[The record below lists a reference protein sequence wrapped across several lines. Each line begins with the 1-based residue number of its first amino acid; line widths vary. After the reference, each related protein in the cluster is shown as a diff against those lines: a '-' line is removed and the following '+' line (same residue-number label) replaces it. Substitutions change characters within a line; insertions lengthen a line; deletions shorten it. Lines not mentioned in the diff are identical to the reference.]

1 MSIANVKLEAPGKKV
16 MLTGNEAVAR
26 GAIEAGMKYAASY
39 PGSPTSEVLQIL
51 ASATSQFGL
60 YAEWSSNEK
69 VASEAAAAAS
79 FAGVRSLTILK
90 PDGMNVALDFLTSLA
105 YSGVNAGMVIMVGDD
120 PSAHSSI
127 KEEDSRHLSKLSR
140 LPILEPV
147 NSQEAKDLTTKA
159 FELSEALKLPVVVR
173 LVTRVCHATSL
184 VSLGDTEHIKEPV
197 KAAYTEPILCFPQA
211 HPELEQKIRK
221 IAQWASEQHMWE
233 YLGPK
238 DASSLVIASGPCTL
252 YAKEALEVLGLHNE
266 VAVLSLKMTWPL
278 PEDDLV
284 NLLKDKKEIIF
295 AEEIDPFIEENITS
309 FAAYHAE
316 DLGVFK
322 FYGKRNG
329 YIKSPLG
336 AGIGELNTDIMIDSL
351 AEIKGLGRPDFCG
364 RTANCL
370 GSVGGSLPER
380 DRAFCP
386 GCPHRA
392 SYWALKSALALEG
405 NDGFVLGDIGCYAMG
420 RGRTGYY
427 TVKSVHSM
435 GSGIGIA
442 HGFGTLQKFDFTQPI
457 IAVVG
462 DSTFYHAVIP
472 ALVNAKHNNGKFLCV
487 ILDNST
493 TAMTGHQPH
502 PGSSLDARGIE
513 VPALNMEEIISGLDI
528 NVVVT
533 DPYDINTTRDM
544 VLELLPQPGPKVL
557 ILRRE
562 CSLVV
567 SKKEKPR
574 RVSVDQEKCVG
585 KDCGCN
591 NLCSRAFGCPANIID
606 LETGKGRIDEAL
618 CVGCGVCASLCPAG
632 AITVEEGV

>member
-1 MSIANVKLEAPGKKV
+1 VSLANVKLETPGKKV

-39 PGSPTSEVLQIL
+39 PGSPTSEVLDIL
-51 ASATSQFGL
+51 GSVTAQFGL
-60 YAEWSSNEK
+60 YVEWSTNEK
-69 VASEAAAAAS
+69 IASEAAAAAS
-79 FAGVRSLTILK
+79 FAGVRSLTIMK

-140 LPILEPV
+140 LPILEPF
-147 NSQEAKDLTTKA
+147 NSQEAKDLTSKA
-159 FELSEALKLPVVVR
+159 FELSEALRLPVVVR

-184 VSLGDTEHIKEPV
+184 VNLGETEHVKGAI
-197 KAAYTEPILCFPQA
+197 KAAYNEPILCRPQV
-211 HPELEQKIRK
+211 HPDLEEKIFK
-221 IAQWASEQHMWE
+221 IAQWASQQEMWQ
-233 YLGPK
+233 YFGPE
-238 DASSLVIASGPCTL
+238 DADSLVIASGPCTL
-252 YAKEALEVLGLHNE
+252 YAKEALEILGLQDKMG
-266 VAVLSLKMTWPL
+266 VLSLKMTWPL
-278 PEDDLV
+278 PEQGLI
-284 NLLKDKKEIIF
+284 NLLANRKEIIF

-309 FAAYHAE
+309 FAAYHT
-316 DLGVFK
+316 DQLGVIK

-329 YIKSPLG
+329 YVKGPLG
-336 AGIGELNTDIMIDSL
+336 AGIGELNTDIMIDSI
-351 AEIKGLGRPDFCG
+351 AEIKGLERPDFCG
-364 RTANCL
+364 STAQCL
-370 GSVGGSLPER
+370 SAVGGSLPER

-392 SYWALKSALALEG
+392 SYWVLKSALALEG

-435 GSGIGIA
+435 GSGIGLA
-442 HGFGTLQKFDFTQPI
+442 HGFGTLQNFDFTQPI

-462 DSTFYHAVIP
+462 DSTFYHAVVP
-472 ALVNAKHNNGKFLCV
+472 ALINAKHNNGQFLCV

-502 PGSSLDARGIE
+502 PGTAVNALGLE
-513 VPALNMEEIISGLDI
+513 VPAMNMENMISGLGI
-528 NVVVT
+528 KVEVA
-533 DPYDINTTRDM
+533 DPYDINASRDH
-544 VLELLPQPGPKVL
+544 VLELLTQSGPKVL

-574 RVSVDQEKCVG
+574 RVTVNQEKCIG